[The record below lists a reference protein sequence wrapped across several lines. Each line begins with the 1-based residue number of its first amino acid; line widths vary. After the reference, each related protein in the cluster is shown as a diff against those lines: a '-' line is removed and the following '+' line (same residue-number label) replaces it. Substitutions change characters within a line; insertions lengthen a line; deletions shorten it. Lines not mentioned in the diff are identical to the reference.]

1 VQYRAHFVGRQVD
14 VGFAVV
20 AQNKAMAVTVAGN
33 SALEFSEEPGRC
45 AGYLVSCFDK
55 KSLS

>member
-1 VQYRAHFVGRQVD
+1 VKHGAHLVGWQVN

-20 AQNKAMAVTVAGN
+20 SLNETMAIAMAGDN
-33 SALEFSEEPGRC
+33 ALEFSEEPG
-45 AGYLVSCFDK
+45 AGAGIGKICFDK